1 MPLVFISYSHKDR
14 DLAGKL
20 VERLRGSA
28 PEGLEIVIDEAID
41 GALAGTAGDA
51 YRLPLVGE
59 RLRNANA
66 VVSVLTRSYA
76 ESDPCWL
83 ELSAALM
90 MEKVVPICLDP
101 GLSPAGIGSMVADK
115 NVIPIAPGWFDK
127 EPGEVEAFETAKFE
141 RFVRDL
147 IAETEKHQP
156 FSEWQ
161 PAEPRDV
168 RALSKSLS
176 DALQPRMFRRSDLVW
191 SPGSLAD
198 VQKQRF
204 FATLDAM
211 SIATGDGV
219 WDMARRKALKAMA
232 AEPNSS
238 RVRAEVLMG
247 LVGELTAPTDGS
259 PPVTTQ
265 EPWEFVG
272 DFALPIDRDI
282 SRFAYTRA
290 GKVPNELRKMF
301 QVLRPGRSKRRAMFA
316 FGALLGGVGG
326 VILTFGGQVLFGQ
339 SFTRINMPA
348 PLPGR
353 SPAAAPEIAG
363 LPATTQLSA
372 PVMAPAATATVAPQ
386 AVASQPSAAG
396 AAPPQPA
403 NSKQPETTA
412 MSPPSNSADVQPSLA
427 VGARGLEASVQA
439 EIARRNLDPDAWKD
453 IYAQVI
459 SLNINTLCSP
469 ARWEAAGAVGKKPLD
484 LIPADTLLTWP
495 TETDFTRPSSLQEC
509 PDYRIPT

>member
-1 MPLVFISYSHKDR
+1 MPLVYISYSHKDR
-14 DLAGKL
+14 DLAVKL
-20 VERLRGSA
+20 VERLRRSA
-28 PEGLEIVIDEAID
+28 PDGLEVVIDEAID
-41 GALAGTAGDA
+41 SASGGAGGDA
-51 YRLPLVGE
+51 YRLPHVGE

-83 ELSAALM
+83 ELAAALM

-101 GLSPAGIGSMVADK
+101 GLSPAGITSMVSGQS
-115 NVIPIAPGWFDK
+115 VIPIAPGWFDK

-147 IAETEKHQP
+147 VAETEKHQP
-156 FSEWQ
+156 FGEWQ

-168 RALSKSLS
+168 RALSKSLT
-176 DALQPRMFRRSDLVW
+176 DALQPRMFRRSGLVW

-204 FATLDAM
+204 FAAIDSM
-211 SIATGDGV
+211 SIATGDGG
-219 WDMARRKALKAMA
+219 WDVARRKALKAMA

-247 LVGELTAPTDGS
+247 LVGELTAPTGGS
-259 PPVTTQ
+259 PPVTAQ

-290 GKVPNELRKMF
+290 GKIPNELRKMF

-316 FGALLGGVGG
+316 FGAVLGGLGGV
-326 VILTFGGQVLFGQ
+326 VLTFGGQMLFGQ
-339 SFTRINMPA
+339 SFFRINTPP
-348 PLPGR
+348 PLPGK
-353 SPAAAPEIAG
+353 SPAALPELSQAPAITNNA
-363 LPATTQLSA
+363 PATPLA
-372 PVMAPAATATVAPQ
+372 PSVLATPQAATSPPAADSPAQ
-386 AVASQPSAAG
+386 LPSAA
-396 AAPPQPA
+396 AEQ
-403 NSKQPETTA
+403 TTQTS
-412 MSPPSNSADVQPSLA
+412 SPVPSTPTDGQLTFA
-427 VGARGLEASVQA
+427 VSARGLEASVQA
-439 EIARRNLDPDAWKD
+439 EISRRKLDDGAWKD
-453 IYAQVI
+453 IYGQVI

-469 ARWEAAGAVGKKPLD
+469 ARWEAAEAAGKKPLD
-484 LIPADTLLTWP
+484 LIAADTQLTWP
-495 TETDFTRPSSLQEC
+495 TEMNFTRPSSFLEC
-509 PDYRIPT
+509 PDYRIPM

>member
-14 DLAGKL
+14 ELASKL
-20 VERLRGSA
+20 VERLRRAA
-28 PEGLEIVIDEAID
+28 PEGLEVVIDEAID
-41 GALAGTAGDA
+41 GWAAGTGGDA
-51 YRLPLVGE
+51 YRLPHVGA
-59 RLRNANA
+59 RLRSANA
-66 VVSVLTRSYA
+66 VVAVLTRSYA

-147 IAETEKHQP
+147 IAETEKHEP

-168 RALSKSLS
+168 RGLSKALS

-198 VQKQRF
+198 VQQQRF
-204 FATLDAM
+204 FAAIESM
-211 SIATGDGV
+211 SIATGEGV
-219 WDMARRKALKAMA
+219 WDLARRKALKAMA
-232 AEPNSS
+232 AEPNRS
-238 RVRAEVLMG
+238 RVRAEALLG

-259 PPVTTQ
+259 PPVTAQ

-290 GKVPNELRKMF
+290 GKIPNELRKMF

-316 FGALLGGVGG
+316 FGAVLGSVGG
-326 VILTFGGQVLFGQ
+326 VILTFGGQLLFGQ
-339 SFTRINMPA
+339 SVTRINTPP

-353 SPAAAPEIAG
+353 SPAAAPELAASPVTTPV
-363 LPATTQLSA
+363 PAPALAPSA
-372 PVMAPAATATVAPQ
+372 PVSPQ
-386 AVASQPSAAG
+386 ALASQPSAAVSTPSQ
-396 AAPPQPA
+396 PPSTA
-403 NSKQPETTA
+403 QPETAATR
-412 MSPPSNSADVQPSLA
+412 SPSISIDAQPDFA

-439 EIARRNLDPDAWKD
+439 EIARRNLEHGAWKD

-469 ARWEAAGAVGKKPLD
+469 ARWEAAEAVGKKPLD
-484 LIPADTLLTWP
+484 LIPADTQLTWP
-495 TETDFTRPSSLQEC
+495 TETNFTQPSSLQQC
-509 PDYRIPT
+509 PDYRMPT